1 MANLA
6 LRFPRFFLT
15 SPAPCPYLPGRMER
29 RLFTELRPGEGP
41 TVYELL
47 TRFGFRR
54 SHTVAYRPSCEGCRA
69 CVSVR
74 VPTARFRPSQGQR
87 RTARANAD
95 LMARLLPAQATGE
108 QFLLLKRYL
117 GQRHPEGGM
126 AGMDWEDYVSMV
138 ENSTVDTRIVEYR
151 CPQGRLVA
159 FALCRQALD
168 EVELLLCAVAPEA
181 RGRGFGRQM
190 MQRVQESARAR
201 GARRLF
207 LEVRSSNA
215 AALALYGAT
224 GFAATGRRPGYY
236 RTLSGNSIDALT
248 LGLILND
255 QR

>member
-15 SPAPCPYLPGRMER
+15 APAPCPYLPGRMER

-74 VPTARFRPSQGQR
+74 VPVARFRPSQGQR
-87 RTARANAD
+87 RTARAHAD
-95 LMARLLPAQATGE
+95 LVARVRPAAATAE

-117 GQRHPEGGM
+117 AQRHPEGGM
-126 AGMDWEDYVSMV
+126 ASMDWGDYVAMV

-151 CPQGRLVA
+151 CPLGRLAAACLVD
-159 FALCRQALD
+159 RQSDGWSLIYSFFNPD
-168 EVELLLCAVAPEA
+168 QRPGLGTAVILEHI
-181 RGRGFGRQM
+181 
-190 MQRVQESARAR
+190 ARAR
-201 GARRLF
+201 AEGLPYIYLGYWIDGSARMAYKARF
-207 LEVRSSNA
+207 RPLE
-215 AALALYGAT
+215 ALGPDGWADLPPLADTPSRTAHG
-224 GFAATGRRPGYY
+224 PGPAS
-236 RTLSGNSIDALT
+236 R
-248 LGLILND
+248 
-255 QR
+255 